1 MGFESYLDKIKKN
14 GSYHLNITKIVSIFL
29 TILVLLN
36 FLLCSQVKTPYL
48 LVSMIYLIN
57 VMSKDG
63 I

>member
-1 MGFESYLDKIKKN
+1 MGFESYSDKIEKN
-14 GSYHLNITKIVSIFL
+14 RSYNFNSTKIVRIFP

-36 FLLCSQVKTPYL
+36 FLLCIQVKTPYL
-48 LVSMIYLIN
+48 LVSMLYLIN